1 MKRTKKAG
9 IVLLCLCVCLACL
22 CAGIIIFTKKEPG
35 KLEYDDREFRELL
48 DENTLLYE
56 QNLRDAY
63 SIPEDTGVKEY
74 LGESYD
80 KELEKENEKY
90 IARRHAVQLLA
101 EQYCGIEPL
110 DYDELYELMESE
122 NASRAEKIAD
132 GEVVY
137 GNTEFDFPE
146 FCTYYWDGL
155 ESSVLDQMMEE
166 SDIGSAE
173 IEEYY
178 SSMEEPMYTD
188 GEKVSYYLYTTDGSL
203 PDVKNGERE
212 SLELTFGEIRD
223 YIRQYGVEENVFL
236 NFEKNQVNLL
246 YSEAG
251 KNVYIQFA
259 ELQKD
264 TDLSDEDQGM
274 IRSRIVEE
282 QYEKELDAVVKKW
295 GL

>member
-1 MKRTKKAG
+1 MRRFKKAG
-9 IVLLCLCVCLACL
+9 IGLLLCLCICL
-22 CAGIIIFTKKEPG
+22 CAGAVFFAVRRRDSGE
-35 KLEYDDREFRELL
+35 LEYSETEFRELL
-48 DENTLLYE
+48 DENALLYE

-63 SIPEDTGVKEY
+63 SIPDDVSVKDC
-74 LGESYD
+74 LGDSYD
-80 KELEKENEKY
+80 EELAKENEKY
-90 IARRHAVQLLA
+90 IARRRAVQILA
-101 EQYCGIEPL
+101 EQYCDIEPL
-110 DYDELYELMESE
+110 DYDELHELMESE

-146 FCTYYWDGL
+146 FCTYYWDEL
-155 ESSVLDQMMEE
+155 ESSVLDRMMEE
-166 SDIGSAE
+166 SGVGSAE

-178 SSMEEPMYTD
+178 SNMEEPLYTD

-203 PDVKNGERE
+203 PDVNNGERE

-236 NFEKNQVNLL
+236 NFEKDQVNLL
-246 YSEAG
+246 YSEDG

-259 ELQKD
+259 ELEKD
-264 TDLSDEDQGM
+264 TDLSDEEQGM
-274 IRSRIVEE
+274 VRSMIVRE
-282 QYEKELDAVVKKW
+282 QYEKELDAVAENW